1 MLKQLSIMVISTTL
15 LLPSFSYAS
24 DNGNQTNQS
33 FSKAKKMLERQVYND
48 VPKLTIYCLADF
60 NSKKKI
66 TDHNGFTSTKHVK
79 RQAKVEWEHV
89 VPAENFGRNFSE
101 WREGDNACV
110 NSKGKS
116 FKGRRC
122 AEKMNIPY
130 RYMQADMYNLYP
142 AIGAVNALRSN
153 YNFASQVT
161 AEKNQFGS
169 CPIKIN
175 NKTVQP
181 PNYAKGQI
189 ARAYLYMEAAY
200 PAYNIGRQKRE
211 LQAWDKQYP
220 VTQTECRRTQLIESL
235 QGNENRVVKS
245 ACIDRGLW

>member
-1 MLKQLSIMVISTTL
+1 MLKQLSIMVIFTTL
-15 LLPSFSYAS
+15 TLSFFSHAAG
-24 DNGNQTNQS
+24 DGNQANQS
-33 FSKAKKMLERQVYND
+33 FSKAKKMLERQVYNE
-48 VPKLTIYCLADF
+48 VPRVTIYCLADF
-60 NSKKKI
+60 NSNKKI
-66 TDHNGFTSTKHVK
+66 TDHNGFTSTKHIK
-79 RQAKVEWEHV
+79 RQAKIEWEHV

-101 WREGDNACV
+101 WREGNSACI

-122 AEKMNIPY
+122 AEKLNIPY

-161 AEKNQFGS
+161 ADKNQFGS

-175 NKTVQP
+175 NRTTQP

-200 PAYNIGRQKRE
+200 PSYNIGRQKRE
-211 LQAWDKQYP
+211 LQAWNKQYP
-220 VTQTECRRTQLIESL
+220 VTVTECRRTQLIESL
-235 QGNENRVVKS
+235 QGNENNVVKS
-245 ACIDRGLW
+245 ACLERGLW

>member
-15 LLPSFSYAS
+15 SLPTFAYAS
-24 DNGNQTNQS
+24 DGGNQTNQS

-48 VPKLTIYCLADF
+48 VPKLTIYCQADF

-66 TDHNGFTSTKHVK
+66 TDHNGFSSKKHVK

-89 VPAENFGRNFSE
+89 VPAENIGRNFKE

-153 YNFASQVT
+153 YNFASSVS
-161 AEKNQFGS
+161 AEKNQFGR
-169 CPIKIN
+169 CPIKIKS
-175 NKTVQP
+175 KTVQP

-220 VTQTECRRTQLIESL
+220 VTRTECRRTQLIESL

-245 ACIDRGLW
+245 ACVDRGLW

>member
-1 MLKQLSIMVISTTL
+1 MLKQFGTIVISTTL
-15 LLPSFSYAS
+15 FFPSFSNAS
-24 DNGNQTNQS
+24 NDGNQINQS
-33 FSKAKKMLERQVYND
+33 FSKAKKMLERQVYTD
-48 VPKLTIYCLADF
+48 VPRLTIYCQADF

-66 TDHNGFTSTKHVK
+66 TDHNGFTSQKHVK
-79 RQAKVEWEHV
+79 RQAKIEWEHV

-101 WREGDNACV
+101 WREGNSACV

-122 AEKMNIPY
+122 AEKVNIAY

-153 YNFASQVT
+153 YNFTSQVT
-161 AEKNQFGS
+161 TEKNQFGS
-169 CPIKIN
+169 CPIKIK

-181 PNYAKGQI
+181 PDYAKGQI

-211 LQAWDKQYP
+211 LQAWNKQYP
-220 VTQTECRRTQLIESL
+220 VTPTECQRTQLIESL

-245 ACIDRGLW
+245 ACLDRGIW